1 MELDNINAAFNF
13 KQRSALFG
21 IIKENENERK
31 ASRIAKLGL
40 QLPLAE

>member
-1 MELDNINAAFNF
+1 MELDKIYAAFNF

-21 IIKENENERK
+21 ILKENENERK
-31 ASRIAKLGL
+31 ASLIAKLSL